1 MDPAGEGLP
10 AKGFLI
16 KKKPDKVEFI
26 FDISG
31 HLHPF

>member
-1 MDPAGEGLP
+1 MDHAGEGLLV
-10 AKGFLI
+10 KGFLI
-16 KKKPDKVEFI
+16 KKKPDKVEFT